1 MARAPEDAGER
12 ESAQPRRQESARLPR
27 AADGESFLRQRR
39 GRCLGLCPAVTE
51 VGRGAARTRPEWPHG
66 HQYATTHRNQA
77 APEVAADG
85 TLVLGRQPVRVELRT
100 AARVFAFRRSA
111 RPRTRPGGAAGR
123 QGRRGYL
130 DARTERQLRSAA
142 DILRRAQHGHLFLGL
157 PVLAGQEPRYAVAAI
172 PRAPRRGPD
181 EPRAGPSAFRAAA
194 EIKIAEPCCP
204 RLHHF
209 LRPERLAPSRSSS

>member
-39 GRCLGLCPAVTE
+39 RRCLRLCPAVTE
-51 VGRGAARTRPEWPHG
+51 VGRGAARTREWPHG

-77 APEVAADG
+77 APEVASDG

-172 PRAPRRGPD
+172 PRAPRRGPGR
-181 EPRAGPSAFRAAA
+181 PRAGPSAFWAAVQ
-194 EIKIAEPCCP
+194 IKKT
-204 RLHHF
+204 
-209 LRPERLAPSRSSS
+209 

>member
-39 GRCLGLCPAVTE
+39 RRGLRLRPAVKE

-85 TLVLGRQPVRVELRT
+85 TRVRGRQPVRVELRT

-123 QGRRGYL
+123 QVRRGYL

-142 DILRRAQHGHLFLGL
+142 DVLRRAQHGHLFLGL
-157 PVLAGQEPRYAVAAI
+157 PVLAGQEPRCAVAGI
-172 PRAPRRGPD
+172 PPTPRKSPG
-181 EPRAGPSAFRAAA
+181 EPRARASAVRGAA
-194 EIKIAEPCCP
+194 EIKIADPFKVVLLYP
-204 RLHHF
+204 Y
-209 LRPERLAPSRSSS
+209 

>member
-27 AADGESFLRQRR
+27 AAEGESFLRQRR
-39 GRCLGLCPAVTE
+39 RRCLRLCPAVTE
-51 VGRGAARTRPEWPHG
+51 VGRGAARTREWPHG

-85 TLVLGRQPVRVELRT
+85 TRVLGRQPVRVELRT

-142 DILRRAQHGHLFLGL
+142 DILRRAQHRHLFLGL
-157 PVLAGQEPRYAVAAI
+157 PVLAWERPAYAVAAI
-172 PRAPRRGPD
+172 PRAPRRGPGR
-181 EPRAGPSAFRAAA
+181 PRAGPSAFWAAVQ
-194 EIKIAEPCCP
+194 IKKT
-204 RLHHF
+204 
-209 LRPERLAPSRSSS
+209 

>member
-39 GRCLGLCPAVTE
+39 RRCLRLCPAVTE

-66 HQYATTHRNQA
+66 HQYAATLRDQA

-85 TLVLGRQPVRVELRT
+85 TRVLGRQPVRVELRA
-100 AARVFAFRRSA
+100 AARVLAFRRSA

-123 QGRRGYL
+123 QVRRGYL
-130 DARTERQLRSAA
+130 VARTERQLRSAA
-142 DILRRAQHGHLFLGL
+142 DVLRRAQHGHLFLGL
-157 PVLAGQEPRYAVAAI
+157 PVLAGQEPRYAVAGKTPTPPKSPGA
-172 PRAPRRGPD
+172 PPSRAPTLSSTGPNKKN
-181 EPRAGPSAFRAAA
+181 EPIIIVLPQPHLPGG
-194 EIKIAEPCCP
+194 
-204 RLHHF
+204 
-209 LRPERLAPSRSSS
+209 

>member
-27 AADGESFLRQRR
+27 AAEGESFLRQRR
-39 GRCLGLCPAVTE
+39 RRCLRLCPAVTE
-51 VGRGAARTRPEWPHG
+51 VGRGAARTREWPHG

-85 TLVLGRQPVRVELRT
+85 TRVLGRQPVRVELRA
-100 AARVFAFRRSA
+100 AARVLAFRRSA

-130 DARTERQLRSAA
+130 VARTERQLRSAA
-142 DILRRAQHGHLFLGL
+142 DVLRRAQHRHLFLGL
-157 PVLAGQEPRYAVAAI
+157 PVLAGQEPRYAVAGK
-172 PRAPRRGPD
+172 PPTPPTSPGG
-181 EPRAGPSAFRAAA
+181 PRAGPPTLRAAG
-194 EIKIAEPCCP
+194 KNKKTEP
-204 RLHHF
+204 L
-209 LRPERLAPSRSSS
+209 

>member
-85 TLVLGRQPVRVELRT
+85 TLVLGRQPVRVELRA
-100 AARVFAFRRSA
+100 AARVLAFRRSA

-123 QGRRGYL
+123 QVRRGYL
-130 DARTERQLRSAA
+130 VARTERQLRSAA
-142 DILRRAQHGHLFLGL
+142 DVLRRAQHGHLFLGL
-157 PVLAGQEPRYAVAAI
+157 PVLAGPEPRYAVAGI
-172 PRAPRRGPD
+172 PPAPRTSRG
-181 EPRAGPSAFRAAA
+181 EPRAGAPPLCAAA
-194 EIKIAEPCCP
+194 QNKKTDP
-204 RLHHF
+204 L
-209 LRPERLAPSRSSS
+209 